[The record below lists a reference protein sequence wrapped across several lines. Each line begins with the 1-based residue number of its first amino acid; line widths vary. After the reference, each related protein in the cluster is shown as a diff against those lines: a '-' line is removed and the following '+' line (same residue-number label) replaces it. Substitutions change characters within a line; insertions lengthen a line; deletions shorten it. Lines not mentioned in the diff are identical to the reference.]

1 MDGYRRRHGGR
12 RVEAGAPPPDLY
24 SGIGASVQRSVVD
37 PRFAA
42 TLRQLRA
49 DRGLSLR
56 DLARRAVY
64 GKSYLHELETGSKQ
78 PSMEVAER
86 LDVALQAGGQLTG
99 LVHAAGES
107 PRIDDGEVE
116 ALELARRVATSD
128 VSAETL
134 DRLELA
140 ADELAVAY
148 ARVPAIELRPRVQQ
162 HLAYIGQLIDTRAT
176 LAQRRRLMV
185 VGGWLALVG
194 ATVDIDLRRD
204 AAGRAWLTTARQL
217 AEHAEHAEI
226 QAWCRETEA
235 WSLLGDGNYRRA
247 VKLSQEAQRLAPRG
261 SSALIQAMAQEGR
274 AVARLGDAAGTRR
287 VLGRLDKL
295 VSPLSRPDR
304 PEHHY
309 RYDPGKALWY
319 TATTLAWVG
328 DPAAVDFARAVV
340 TQMEKPA
347 DGPPRLRRAALA
359 RVDLALA
366 LLRVGQPDEAAATA
380 EVAIAAGTLVPSNYW
395 RAAEVV
401 AGVERAGVERA
412 ARLREAFEAHRP
424 TAIVGSACP
433 RTAVDS

>member
-1 MDGYRRRHGGR
+1 MLLFFSFVFFVFIFFFFNDTATTEIYTLSLHDALPIRQHPRRFVPQRFHVVPPQAGTTGSCSSGTHWRRSSVPAFHGWASRVLLDPGARSSPPAARRQIDDRELMTAIALPGDRQPGVHHDAAVCGVFVARDRRRAYGQLPRPVTRTAPRRLGYTLDGYRRRHGGR

-148 ARVPAIELRPRVQQ
+148 ARVP
-162 HLAYIGQLIDTRAT
+162 
-176 LAQRRRLMV
+176 
-185 VGGWLALVG
+185 
-194 ATVDIDLRRD
+194 
-204 AAGRAWLTTARQL
+204 
-217 AEHAEHAEI
+217 
-226 QAWCRETEA
+226 
-235 WSLLGDGNYRRA
+235 
-247 VKLSQEAQRLAPRG
+247 
-261 SSALIQAMAQEGR
+261 
-274 AVARLGDAAGTRR
+274 
-287 VLGRLDKL
+287 
-295 VSPLSRPDR
+295 
-304 PEHHY
+304 
-309 RYDPGKALWY
+309 
-319 TATTLAWVG
+319 
-328 DPAAVDFARAVV
+328 
-340 TQMEKPA
+340 
-347 DGPPRLRRAALA
+347 
-359 RVDLALA
+359 
-366 LLRVGQPDEAAATA
+366 
-380 EVAIAAGTLVPSNYW
+380 
-395 RAAEVV
+395 
-401 AGVERAGVERA
+401 
-412 ARLREAFEAHRP
+412 
-424 TAIVGSACP
+424 
-433 RTAVDS
+433 